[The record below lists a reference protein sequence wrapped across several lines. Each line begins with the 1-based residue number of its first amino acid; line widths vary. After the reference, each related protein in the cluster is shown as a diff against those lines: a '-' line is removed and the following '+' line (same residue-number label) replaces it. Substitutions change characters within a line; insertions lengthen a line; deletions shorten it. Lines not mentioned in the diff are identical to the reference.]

1 MTIKKDKFFPGG
13 NNLAELKGKILFNK
27 SLENLSWL
35 KVGGPAECLYIPYN
49 LEDLS
54 HFLSFLS
61 PKIDINVFGRLSN
74 VLIRDGGLSGVTILI
89 PPNFLPINLLKGD
102 QISAGA
108 GILDKNLSYQAMCAE
123 LGGLEFLS
131 SIPGSIGGAVA
142 MNAGCYGKEIKD
154 IFLEGKFIDRKGKIS
169 VLTKNEIGFLY
180 RGTKLSEGKILIEAI
195 FQGQPSKKE
204 KIRSL
209 IEKINSG
216 REISQPKGYATGGS
230 TFKNPTE
237 KKAWELIKE
246 AGMQGKKI
254 GGAEVS
260 KKHCNFLINNGEATA
275 KDFEDLGNTIIEKVF
290 SCSGITLEWEIR
302 IVGQHL
308 DR

>member
-13 NNLAELKGKILFNK
+13 NDLAELKGKILFNK

-61 PKIDINVFGRLSN
+61 PKININVFGRLSN
-74 VLIRDGGLSGVTILI
+74 VLIRDGGLSGVTILM
-89 PPNFLPINLLKGD
+89 PPNFLPINLLKGN

-154 IFLEGKFIDRKGKIS
+154 IILEGKFIDRKGKIS

-246 AGMQGKKI
+246 SGMQGKKI

-290 SCSGITLEWEIR
+290 SSSGITLEWEIR

-308 DR
+308 DK

>member
-13 NNLAELKGKILFNK
+13 NDLAELKGKIFFNK

-61 PKIDINVFGRLSN
+61 PKININVFGRLSN

>member
-1 MTIKKDKFFPGG
+1 M
-13 NNLAELKGKILFNK
+13 
-27 SLENLSWL
+27 SWL

-61 PKIDINVFGRLSN
+61 PKININVFGRLSN

-108 GILDKNLSYQAMCAE
+108 GILDKNLSHQAMCAE

-154 IFLEGKFIDRKGKIS
+154 IILEGKFIDRKGKIS

-246 AGMQGKKI
+246 SGMQGKKI

>member
-13 NNLAELKGKILFNK
+13 NDLAELKGKILFNK

-61 PKIDINVFGRLSN
+61 PKININVFGRLSN
-74 VLIRDGGLSGVTILI
+74 VLIRDGGLSGVTILM

-154 IFLEGKFIDRKGKIS
+154 IILEGKFIDRKGKIS

-275 KDFEDLGNTIIEKVF
+275 KDFEDLGNKIIEKVF

>member
-13 NNLAELKGKILFNK
+13 NDLAELKGKILFNK

-61 PKIDINVFGRLSN
+61 PKININVFGRLSN

-89 PPNFLPINLLKGD
+89 PPNFLPINLLKGN

-154 IFLEGKFIDRKGKIS
+154 IILEGKFIDRKGKIS

>member
-13 NNLAELKGKILFNK
+13 NDLAELKGKILFNK

-61 PKIDINVFGRLSN
+61 PKININVFGRLSN

-89 PPNFLPINLLKGD
+89 PPNFLPINLLKGN

-154 IFLEGKFIDRKGKIS
+154 IILEGKFIDRKGKIS

-246 AGMQGKKI
+246 AGMQGEKI

>member
-108 GILDKNLSYQAMCAE
+108 GILDKTLSYQAMCAE

-154 IFLEGKFIDRKGKIS
+154 IILEGKFIDRKGKIS

-246 AGMQGKKI
+246 AGMQGEKI

>member
-108 GILDKNLSYQAMCAE
+108 GILDKTLSYQAMCAE

>member
-13 NNLAELKGKILFNK
+13 NDLAELKGKIFFNK

-61 PKIDINVFGRLSN
+61 PKININVFGRLSN

-89 PPNFLPINLLKGD
+89 PPNFLPINLLKGN

-154 IFLEGKFIDRKGKIS
+154 IILEGKFIDRKGKIS

-246 AGMQGKKI
+246 SGMQGKKI

>member
-13 NNLAELKGKILFNK
+13 NDLTELKGKILFNK
-27 SLENLSWL
+27 SLENMSWL

-61 PKIDINVFGRLSN
+61 PKININVFGRLSN

-108 GILDKNLSYQAMCAE
+108 GILDKTLSYQAMCAE

-154 IFLEGKFIDRKGKIS
+154 IILEGKFIDRKGKIS

>member
-13 NNLAELKGKILFNK
+13 NDLAELKGKILFNK

-54 HFLSFLS
+54 RFLSFLS
-61 PKIDINVFGRLSN
+61 PKININVFGRLSN
-74 VLIRDGGLSGVTILI
+74 VLIRDGGLSGVTILM

-108 GILDKNLSYQAMCAE
+108 GILDKNLSHQAMCAE

-154 IFLEGKFIDRKGKIS
+154 IILEGKFIDRKGKIS

-246 AGMQGKKI
+246 SGMQGKKI

>member
-1 MTIKKDKFFPGG
+1 MTIKQDKFFPDG
-13 NNLAELKGKILFNK
+13 NGLAELKGKILFNK
-27 SLENLSWL
+27 PLENLSWL

-54 HFLSFLS
+54 HFLSYLS
-61 PKIDINVFGRLSN
+61 PKININVFGRLSN
-74 VLIRDGGLSGVTILI
+74 VLIRDGGLSGVTILM
-89 PPNFLPINLLKGD
+89 PPNFLPINILKGG

-108 GILDKNLSYQAMCAE
+108 GILDKDLSYQAMCAE

-154 IFLEGKFIDRKGKIS
+154 IILEGKFIDRKGKIS
-169 VLTKNEIGFLY
+169 ILTKKEIGFLY

-195 FQGQPSKKE
+195 FQGKPSKKE

-209 IEKINSG
+209 IEKINSD

-230 TFKNPTE
+230 TFKNPAE

-246 AGMQGKKI
+246 AGLQGKKI

-275 KDFEDLGNTIIEKVF
+275 KDFEDLGNTIIEEVF

>member
-13 NNLAELKGKILFNK
+13 NDLAELKGKILFNK

-61 PKIDINVFGRLSN
+61 PKININVFGRLSN
-74 VLIRDGGLSGVTILI
+74 VLIRDGGLSGVTILM

-108 GILDKNLSYQAMCAE
+108 GILDKNLSHQAMCAE

-154 IFLEGKFIDRKGKIS
+154 IILEGKFIDRKGKIS

-195 FQGQPSKKE
+195 FQGEPSKKE

-230 TFKNPTE
+230 TFINPTE

-246 AGMQGKKI
+246 SGMQGKKI

-290 SCSGITLEWEIR
+290 SSSGITLEWEIR

-308 DR
+308 DK

>member
-1 MTIKKDKFFPGG
+1 MTIKQDKFFPDG
-13 NNLAELKGKILFNK
+13 NGLAELKGKILFNK
-27 SLENLSWL
+27 PLENLSWL

-54 HFLSFLS
+54 HFLSYLS
-61 PKIDINVFGRLSN
+61 PKININVFGRLSN
-74 VLIRDGGLSGVTILI
+74 VLIRDGGLSGVTILM

-108 GILDKNLSYQAMCAE
+108 GILDKDLSYQAMCAE

-142 MNAGCYGKEIKD
+142 MNAGCYGREIKD
-154 IFLEGKFIDRKGKIS
+154 IILEGKFIDRKGKIS
-169 VLTKNEIGFLY
+169 VLTNNEIGFLY

-195 FQGQPSKKE
+195 FQGKPSKKE

-209 IEKINSG
+209 IEKINSD

-237 KKAWELIKE
+237 KKAWELIQE
-246 AGMQGKKI
+246 AGLQGKKI

-275 KDFEDLGNTIIEKVF
+275 KDFEDLGNTIIEEVF

-302 IVGQHL
+302 IVGQYL

>member
-1 MTIKKDKFFPGG
+1 MTIKQDKFFPDG
-13 NNLAELKGKILFNK
+13 NGLAELKGKILFNK
-27 SLENLSWL
+27 PLENLSWL

-54 HFLSFLS
+54 HFLSYLS
-61 PKIDINVFGRLSN
+61 PKININVFGRLSN
-74 VLIRDGGLSGVTILI
+74 VLIRDGGLSGVTILM
-89 PPNFLPINLLKGD
+89 PPNFLPINILKGG

-108 GILDKNLSYQAMCAE
+108 GILDKDLSYQAMCAE

-154 IFLEGKFIDRKGKIS
+154 IILEGKFIDRKGKIS
-169 VLTKNEIGFLY
+169 ILTKKEIGFLY

-195 FQGQPSKKE
+195 FQGKPSKKE

-209 IEKINSG
+209 IEKINSD
-216 REISQPKGYATGGS
+216 RETSQPKGYATGGS

-246 AGMQGKKI
+246 AGLQGKKI

-275 KDFEDLGNTIIEKVF
+275 KDFEDLGNTIIEEVF

>member
-13 NNLAELKGKILFNK
+13 NDLAELKGKILFNK

-61 PKIDINVFGRLSN
+61 PKININVFGRLSN
-74 VLIRDGGLSGVTILI
+74 VLIRDGGLSGVTILM

-154 IFLEGKFIDRKGKIS
+154 IILEGKFIDRKGKIY

-275 KDFEDLGNTIIEKVF
+275 KDFEDLGNKIIEKVF

>member
-13 NNLAELKGKILFNK
+13 NDLAELKGKILFNK

-61 PKIDINVFGRLSN
+61 PKININVFGRLSN

-108 GILDKNLSYQAMCAE
+108 GILDKDLSYQAMCAE

-154 IFLEGKFIDRKGKIS
+154 IILEGKFIDRKGKIS

>member
-1 MTIKKDKFFPGG
+1 MTIKQDKFFPGG
-13 NNLAELKGKILFNK
+13 NDLTELKGRILFNK
-27 SLENLSWL
+27 PLENLSWL
-35 KVGGPAECLYIPYN
+35 KVGGSAECLYIPYN

-54 HFLSFLS
+54 HFLSSLS
-61 PKIDINVFGRLSN
+61 PKININVFGRLSN
-74 VLIRDGGLSGVTILI
+74 VLIRDGGLSGVTILM

-108 GILDKNLSYQAMCAE
+108 GILDKDLSYQAMCAE

-142 MNAGCYGKEIKD
+142 MNAGCYGREIKD
-154 IFLEGKFIDRKGKIS
+154 IILEGKFIDRKGKIS

-195 FQGQPSKKE
+195 FQGKPSKKE

-209 IEKINSG
+209 IEKINSD

-246 AGMQGKKI
+246 AGLQGKKI

-275 KDFEDLGNTIIEKVF
+275 KDFEDLGNTIIEEVF

-302 IVGQHL
+302 IVGQYL

>member
-13 NNLAELKGKILFNK
+13 NDLAELKGKILFNK

-35 KVGGPAECLYIPYN
+35 KVGGSAECLYIPYN

-61 PKIDINVFGRLSN
+61 PKININVFGRLSN

-108 GILDKNLSYQAMCAE
+108 GILDKTLSYQAMCAE

-154 IFLEGKFIDRKGKIS
+154 IILEGKFIDRKGKIS

-246 AGMQGKKI
+246 AGMQGEKI

>member
-13 NNLAELKGKILFNK
+13 NDLAELKGKILFNK

-54 HFLSFLS
+54 RFLSFLS
-61 PKIDINVFGRLSN
+61 PKININVFGRLSN
-74 VLIRDGGLSGVTILI
+74 VLIRDGGLSGVTILM

-108 GILDKNLSYQAMCAE
+108 GILDKNLSHQAMCAE

-154 IFLEGKFIDRKGKIS
+154 IILEGKFIDRKGKIS

-290 SCSGITLEWEIR
+290 SSSGITLEWEIR

>member
-1 MTIKKDKFFPGG
+1 M
-13 NNLAELKGKILFNK
+13 
-27 SLENLSWL
+27 SWL

-61 PKIDINVFGRLSN
+61 PKININVFGRLSN

-89 PPNFLPINLLKGD
+89 PPNFLPINLLKGN

-154 IFLEGKFIDRKGKIS
+154 IILEGKFIDRKGKIS

-237 KKAWELIKE
+237 
-246 AGMQGKKI
+246 
-254 GGAEVS
+254 
-260 KKHCNFLINNGEATA
+260 
-275 KDFEDLGNTIIEKVF
+275 
-290 SCSGITLEWEIR
+290 
-302 IVGQHL
+302 
-308 DR
+308 

>member
-13 NNLAELKGKILFNK
+13 NDLAELKGKILFNK

-61 PKIDINVFGRLSN
+61 PKININVFGRLSN

-89 PPNFLPINLLKGD
+89 PPNFLPINLLKGN

-154 IFLEGKFIDRKGKIS
+154 IILEGKFIDRKGKIS

-246 AGMQGKKI
+246 AGMQGEKI

-260 KKHCNFLINNGEATA
+260 KKHCNFLINNREATA

>member
-13 NNLAELKGKILFNK
+13 NDLAELKGKILFNK

-61 PKIDINVFGRLSN
+61 PKININVFGRLSN

-154 IFLEGKFIDRKGKIS
+154 IILEGKFIDRKGKIS

>member
-13 NNLAELKGKILFNK
+13 NDLAELKGKILFNK
-27 SLENLSWL
+27 SLENMSWL

-61 PKIDINVFGRLSN
+61 PKININVFGRLSN

-154 IFLEGKFIDRKGKIS
+154 IILEGKFIDRKGKIS

>member
-13 NNLAELKGKILFNK
+13 NDLAELKGKILFNK

-61 PKIDINVFGRLSN
+61 PKININVFGRLSN
-74 VLIRDGGLSGVTILI
+74 VLIRDGGLSGVTILM

-108 GILDKNLSYQAMCAE
+108 GILDKNLSHQAMCAE

-154 IFLEGKFIDRKGKIS
+154 IILEGKFIDRKGKIS

-246 AGMQGKKI
+246 SGMQGKKI

-290 SCSGITLEWEIR
+290 SSSGITLEWEIR

-308 DR
+308 DK

>member
-61 PKIDINVFGRLSN
+61 PKININVFGRLSN
-74 VLIRDGGLSGVTILI
+74 VLIRDGGLSGVTILM

-154 IFLEGKFIDRKGKIS
+154 IILEGKFIDRKGKIS

>member
-13 NNLAELKGKILFNK
+13 NDLAKLKGKILFNK

-61 PKIDINVFGRLSN
+61 PKININVFGRLSN

-154 IFLEGKFIDRKGKIS
+154 IILEGKFIDRKGKIS

>member
-13 NNLAELKGKILFNK
+13 NDLAELKGKILFNK

-35 KVGGPAECLYIPYN
+35 KVGGSAECLYIPYN

-61 PKIDINVFGRLSN
+61 PKININVFGRLSN

-89 PPNFLPINLLKGD
+89 PPNFLPINLLKGN

-154 IFLEGKFIDRKGKIS
+154 IILEGKFIDRKGKIS

-246 AGMQGKKI
+246 AGMQGEKI

>member
-13 NNLAELKGKILFNK
+13 NDLAELKGKILFNK

-61 PKIDINVFGRLSN
+61 PKININVFGRLSN
-74 VLIRDGGLSGVTILI
+74 VLIRDGGLSGVTILM
-89 PPNFLPINLLKGD
+89 PPNFLPVNLLKGD

-108 GILDKNLSYQAMCAE
+108 GILDKSLSYQAMCAE

-154 IFLEGKFIDRKGKIS
+154 IILEGKFIDRKGKIS

-290 SCSGITLEWEIR
+290 SSSGITLEWEIR

-308 DR
+308 DK

>member
-13 NNLAELKGKILFNK
+13 NDLAELKGKILFNK

-61 PKIDINVFGRLSN
+61 PKININVFGRLSN

-89 PPNFLPINLLKGD
+89 PPNFLPINLLKGN

-154 IFLEGKFIDRKGKIS
+154 IILEGKFIDRKGKIS

-195 FQGQPSKKE
+195 FQGQPTKKE

-246 AGMQGKKI
+246 AGLQGKKI

>member
-13 NNLAELKGKILFNK
+13 NDLAELKGKIFFNK

-61 PKIDINVFGRLSN
+61 PKININVFGRLSN

-89 PPNFLPINLLKGD
+89 PPNFLPINLLKGN

-154 IFLEGKFIDRKGKIS
+154 IILEGKFIDRKGKIS

-246 AGMQGKKI
+246 AGLQGKKI

-260 KKHCNFLINNGEATA
+260 KKHCNFLINNGEARA

>member
-154 IFLEGKFIDRKGKIS
+154 IILEGKFIDRKGKIS

-246 AGMQGKKI
+246 AGMQGEKI

>member
-13 NNLAELKGKILFNK
+13 NDLAELKGKILFNK

-61 PKIDINVFGRLSN
+61 PKININVFGRLSN

-209 IEKINSG
+209 IEKINSD

>member
-13 NNLAELKGKILFNK
+13 NDLAELKGKILFNK

-61 PKIDINVFGRLSN
+61 PKININVFGRLSN
-74 VLIRDGGLSGVTILI
+74 VLIRDGGLSGVTILM

-108 GILDKNLSYQAMCAE
+108 GILDKSLSYQAMCAE

-154 IFLEGKFIDRKGKIS
+154 IILEGKFIDRKGKIS

-195 FQGQPSKKE
+195 FQGKPSKKE

-209 IEKINSG
+209 IEKINSD

>member
-13 NNLAELKGKILFNK
+13 NDLAELKGKILFNK

-61 PKIDINVFGRLSN
+61 PKININVFGRLSN

-154 IFLEGKFIDRKGKIS
+154 IILEGKFIDRKGKIS

-246 AGMQGKKI
+246 AGMQGEKI

>member
-1 MTIKKDKFFPGG
+1 MTIKQDKFFPDG
-13 NNLAELKGKILFNK
+13 NGLAELKGKILFNK
-27 SLENLSWL
+27 PLENLSWL

-54 HFLSFLS
+54 HFLSYLS
-61 PKIDINVFGRLSN
+61 PKININVFGRLSN
-74 VLIRDGGLSGVTILI
+74 VLIRDGGLSGVTILM
-89 PPNFLPINLLKGD
+89 PPNFLPINILKGG

-108 GILDKNLSYQAMCAE
+108 GILDKDLSYQAMCAE

-154 IFLEGKFIDRKGKIS
+154 IILEGKFIDRKGKIS
-169 VLTKNEIGFLY
+169 ILTKKEIGFLY
-180 RGTKLSEGKILIEAI
+180 RGTKLPEGKILIEAI
-195 FQGQPSKKE
+195 FQGKPSKKE

-209 IEKINSG
+209 IEKINSD

-246 AGMQGKKI
+246 AGLQGKKI

-275 KDFEDLGNTIIEKVF
+275 KDFEDLGNTIIEEVF